1 MEVTFCAT
9 KAGKGFKI
17 VVDGVWLYTSK
28 SELYRVLQNKALA
41 CQFREIDKEVAQEQQ
56 AEMPALLDH
65 LRNMLILDLLKPC
78 NKDLILNFG
87 GVKFC
92 REWAINQVMK
102 GGERK

>member
-28 SELYRVLQNKALA
+28 HELYRVLQNKALA

-56 AEMPALLDH
+56 VEIPVVQEITIWDGEKVVPYSH
-65 LRNMLILDLLKPC
+65 
-78 NKDLILNFG
+78 
-87 GVKFC
+87 
-92 REWAINQVMK
+92 EAIK
-102 GGERK
+102 GGAGKCH